1 MDILVR
7 VNILIW
13 TLEPGQHIAREV
25 VARRVAATVDL
36 PRESCEVWDP
46 VPRLSGDAIFRELRR
61 RGLMPTLDDP
71 QNEEYAVQ
79 VVGE

>member
-1 MDILVR
+1 MLVR
-7 VNILIW
+7 VNLLIW

-25 VARRVAATVDL
+25 IARRVAATVDL
-36 PRESCEVWDP
+36 PRESCEACDP
-46 VPRLSGDAIFRELRR
+46 GPRLSGDSIFRELRR
-61 RGLMPTLDDP
+61 RGLVPPLDDP